1 MIEVRELFPTCISI
15 DENLMLA
22 KALLPLCDKYT
33 ALSTSNCL
41 AIENFPSTLY
51 EKELTDQIMA
61 EPLVQ
66 EAFHWII
73 NYPLARL
80 LGHRSIDFPG
90 KHRPFGFFS
99 SMNKGAY
106 LHKHQHL
113 DCYFSG
119 LLYLDVGDDVP
130 DIIIHDP
137 RPVEKFISYPRS
149 VATRTNSGA
158 HVIKPKPGM
167 ILLWD
172 AWLEHETPQKLND
185 NPRKTF
191 VFNI

>member
-1 MIEVRELFPTCISI
+1 MIEIRELFPTCISI

-22 KALLPLCDKYT
+22 KALLPLCDKYV
-33 ALSTSNCL
+33 ALSNSNC
-41 AIENFPSTLY
+41 ANIENFPSTIY
-51 EKELTDQIMA
+51 ENELTAQIMA

-80 LGHRSIDFPG
+80 LGHRNIEFPG

-106 LHKHQHL
+106 LDKHWHN

-130 DIIIHDP
+130 DVIIHDP
-137 RPVEKFISYPRS
+137 RPVEKFIYYPKLYNM
-149 VATRTNSGA
+149 RTNSGT
-158 HVIKPKPGM
+158 HNIKPKTGM

-172 AWLEHETPQKLND
+172 SWLEHQVHQKLND

>member
-1 MIEVRELFPTCISI
+1 MIEIRELFPTCISI

-22 KALLPLCDKYT
+22 KALLPLCDKYIE
-33 ALSTSNCL
+33 LSNSNC
-41 AIENFPSTLY
+41 ANIENFPSTIY
-51 EKELTDQIMA
+51 ENELTTQIMA

-80 LGHRSIDFPG
+80 LGHRNIEFPG

-106 LHKHQHL
+106 LDKHWHN

-137 RPVEKFISYPRS
+137 RPVEKFIHYPKFYNM
-149 VATRTNSGA
+149 RTNSGT
-158 HVIKPKPGM
+158 HNIKPKSGM

-172 AWLEHETPQKLND
+172 SWLEHQTHQKLND